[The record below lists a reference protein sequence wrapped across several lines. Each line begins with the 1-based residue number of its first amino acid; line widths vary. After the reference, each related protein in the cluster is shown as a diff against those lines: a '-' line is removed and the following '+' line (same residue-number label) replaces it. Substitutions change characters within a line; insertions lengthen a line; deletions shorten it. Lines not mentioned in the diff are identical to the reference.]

1 MNRLHTLMRINR
13 SNSGYIAILLCI
25 CIPVLLLGVKHVID
39 TASFQTTML
48 TKSSGKLY
56 KKCAKEAVLEVAKK
70 WNSGLTL
77 KEQKESMLRIADEV
91 YNSSPTYHDSVV
103 GQSIPGLDVIDI
115 KAERGKMYDPLS
127 VRYTTNANADSNSRV
142 VEYKQVAYNKQRIK
156 YNHTDDKAIAN
167 VSLLEPYRR
176 LYFLIKKPYAIL
188 EDPCWDFVSYTNS
201 VGSNQNTYSFSSF
214 YVGADQS
221 SNIAMNYVSGTGVS
235 SVGDFYTARVNAND
249 DKVQLSVENDKIK
262 VITDDDIG
270 YAIPA
275 ECNVDIILSIPT
287 NGAAC
292 NKDNHDSSS
301 ITVGSPTVV
310 TSDTVGINNSANL
323 AARSDISNM
332 RNTPIYQVAQA
343 YRKFLH
349 DNFKY
354 TRGVNVGVIP
364 YSGKLSIPPDKGTV
378 WTEYIPKFISTYFFS
393 DQNAYQAYIRGAFL
407 YSTSGS
413 KGGSLTSGYGNWGEY
428 GASAISGGYSI
439 MCRGKTTIEETYGKN
454 QICIGD
460 LLSTTNPATYKF
472 RRMNYNPCYLGHANF
487 LSMKCDSDCTKY
499 YHNPYFVTELI
510 SDVEKVYDLLNAIVP
525 INDPKNVSNFVFLPI
540 TWANNLFQSWSNDP
554 KKDAINTVGSDISG
568 GQLSHQS
575 KGTSGRKKALILL
588 VNKPDYFEHGE
599 LTYLGFNNDF
609 SEIPLIESDCIRFD
623 IDYSD
628 NSKYFADGTKYNG
641 SIQGAKKILKYE
653 TTSGTLTRNT
663 ASGYYETSSAATGK
677 LSFPQKYLLKLVVEP
692 NSNRNI
698 SWETKNISNY
708 GGWSNTY
715 AFGKYFIVLDSSI
728 VSSSD
733 LINWSIC
740 DNGVLRNI
748 SSSAWRGITY
758 GKGKLVA
765 ANFGG
770 KTASSIDGNTWN
782 LCSSNSADGAESI
795 IYDSKHD
802 HYIIVRAHDSSIWVS
817 EDASTWQK
825 ISNIKSNLRHTSI
838 CYNNGIYITPATSGQ
853 VYASTDLLTWSRI
866 DDGSLSNLGVSNVYD
881 STTDGN
887 KCYVVCS
894 RSNIIASSEDGI
906 RWKSEGTARFTPY
919 AITYIHEKK
928 QLLITGSG
936 STIQIGTHG
945 KSVFQFTNI
954 SSYSNVGVTSNIYEP
969 TARQEFYIE
978 PSQISD
984 SKDANGN
991 YYIEFNM
998 NNIRLISAE
1007 ITNRPYK
1014 KIIPN
1019 CYLEGTTN
1027 GTGTAYIY
1035 TNVKKPLTIKA
1046 KAFPA
1051 EGTITFYN
1059 DNGIE
1064 DNVGTHKIIN
1074 EQTFVFSGGQL
1085 PSGGYSTV
1093 TSSRGK
1099 NFGNNLS
1106 KYKVRYLSEDTKI
1119 VSATI
1124 SSQLLRDYG
1133 SQYNRDNRGYKQ
1145 LILNNGML
1153 AKNTQSDPR
1162 YTSPYT
1168 FGSSAIADPEKYIS
1182 YFRDSCISLIS
1193 YVAFAHESGA
1203 PEFRDGDVCWKTYGV
1218 SGNIRTYFLHWF
1230 WYSYSNTAH
1239 GLYTCS
1245 RNSNYEGNCLLQ
1257 MYIKNDVEKTLIP
1270 ECNIEKNEGIDL
1282 LYTNGLNSIPE
1293 GNYICFQGDGELHVT
1308 VKSIASAIG
1317 TIKYTKA
1324 DVSGIDSYSVT
1335 TSDSYTTFTIDPTTH
1350 LYEPLSDGT
1359 YRIKLDLNNVQI
1371 TDPQMVD
1378 TNVVFEYTKL
1388 RLPEMSRTV
1397 DFSKNIGGKPV
1408 YDNNLIVYGE
1418 NESGNFTGNGGITG
1432 LTYDSNLNYWI
1443 TCKSDSQWANG
1454 IISGWHHCYLRGII
1468 GDFFINIE
1476 DIGTAPP
1483 ALFLY
1488 ETEYPLSDDSSNAR
1502 YRSGS
1507 VLHFTPF
1514 KYFIENNLMRFTL
1527 HNVGI
1532 GAKYK
1537 AIMLGFTFPI
1547 NTALYYGA
1555 DGTTLNKYQW
1565 QMNQNNSLEI
1575 DPNIACSR
1583 VTTDA
1588 CKKLKQDWGNNLR
1601 IYVIKYRKQTNY
1613 KHKVRGT
1620 VKNFDYSY
1628 IDQCASDPSYVYD
1641 VSNDQNLKDTL
1652 QSIADNIKTFAGYQ
1666 GAKNVE

>member
-1 MNRLHTLMRINR
+1 MTRFCCIVRIFFNKILR
-13 SNSGYIAILLCI
+13 IHDQNGFIALLFCI
-25 CIPVLLLGVKHVID
+25 FIPILLLGVKYMLD
-39 TASFQTTML
+39 TATLHRVQL
-48 TKSSGKLY
+48 YHKSTDKIY
-56 KKCAKEAVLEVAKK
+56 KKCAKEAALAVSNK
-70 WNSGLTL
+70 WNPSLSL
-77 KEQKESMLRIADEV
+77 NQQKGSILRIADHI
-91 YNSSPTYHDSVV
+91 YNLHPAYHDSVI
-103 GQSIPGLDVIDI
+103 GNSIPGLERKNHFEI
-115 KAERGKMYDPLS
+115 KKENGIYDPLILKS
-127 VRYTTNANADSNSRV
+127 NTSSSMGPDARTVLYKNVPIYLYRHKFDSNSGGV
-142 VEYKQVAYNKQRIK
+142 G
-156 YNHTDDKAIAN
+156 
-167 VSLLEPYRR
+167 VSEIYRR
-176 LYFLIKKPYAIL
+176 VYFLIKKPDMAL
-188 EDPCWDFVSYTNS
+188 EDPLYDFIPYISSGKNNNVASFLSIYQGSDTTTNTPM
-201 VGSNQNTYSFSSF
+201 NNIMSSHTT
-214 YVGADQS
+214 QS
-221 SNIAMNYVSGTGVS
+221 SMY
-235 SVGDFYTARVNAND
+235 YTARVNIND
-249 DKVQLSVENDKIK
+249 DKLQVSVENDRIK
-262 VITDDDIG
+262 VITDDDIS

-275 ECNVDIILSIPT
+275 ECNVDIVLSIPT
-287 NGAAC
+287 NAAAC
-292 NKDNHDSSS
+292 NKDNYDASSLNPA
-301 ITVGSPTVV
+301 SPTIIS
-310 TSDTVGINNSANL
+310 SDTVNIVSSQSL
-323 AARSDISNM
+323 ASRTDVQNM
-332 RNTPIYQVAQA
+332 RKTPIYQVSQA
-343 YRKFLH
+343 YRAFLK

-354 TRGVNVGVIP
+354 TRGVNVALIP
-364 YSGKLSIPPDKGTV
+364 YSGKLSIPPDKDNS
-378 WTEYIPKFISTYFFS
+378 WSEYMPNFVSTYFLYN
-393 DQNAYQAYIRGAFL
+393 QNIYQAYIREAFL
-407 YSTSGS
+407 YSSPGTKGS
-413 KGGSLTSGYGNWGEY
+413 SLTAGYDNWGGFNAQEV
-428 GASAISGGYSI
+428 SGGYGI
-439 MCRGKTTIEETYGKN
+439 MCRGKKNTESAYGN
-454 QICIGD
+454 NELCIGD
-460 LLSTTNPATYKF
+460 LLSTSAPATYKF

-487 LSMKCDSDCTKY
+487 LSMKCELDCSKY
-499 YHNPYFVTELI
+499 YHNPYFITEL
-510 SDVEKVYDLLNAIVP
+510 SDNVEKVYDLLNVIVP
-525 INDPKNVSNFVFLPI
+525 FNDDKNISNFVFLPI

-554 KKDAINTVGSDISG
+554 KKTAQNTSGSTNG
-568 GQLSHQS
+568 GQLSNQS
-575 KGTSGRKKALILL
+575 KNTPGRKKILILL
-588 VNKPDYFEHGE
+588 VNKPDFFEHGE

-692 NSNRNI
+692 LNTIEWNNNIGKVLNNATGQSNWYQIAYNGNI
-698 SWETKNISNY
+698 WMALNASGYIATSIDAVTWNNCGKVLQANDWRSIAYGNNTWMAITHTGDTFTSSDGILWSKKTSLVNIGWTGWYDIQYDNNMWFATNYWASRGFSTDNGSNWDFLQDVGIYFGARVDFTVVYYKEKWIIISNY
-708 GGWSNTY
+708 G
-715 AFGKYFIVLDSSI
+715 SI
-728 VSSSD
+728 KTSSD
-733 LINWSIC
+733 AHNWTSVSNNLSAIESSGWNRIFGTNKYCMALNGSGNNAISI
-740 DNGVLRNI
+740 DNKNWIALDKLNA
-748 SSSAWRGITY
+748 SSVWRGLWY
-758 GKGKLVA
+758 GNDKFVACNDDGTIAIGKEKFKGKL
-765 ANFGG
+765 
-770 KTASSIDGNTWN
+770 
-782 LCSSNSADGAESI
+782 
-795 IYDSKHD
+795 
-802 HYIIVRAHDSSIWVS
+802 
-817 EDASTWQK
+817 
-825 ISNIKSNLRHTSI
+825 
-838 CYNNGIYITPATSGQ
+838 
-853 VYASTDLLTWSRI
+853 
-866 DDGSLSNLGVSNVYD
+866 
-881 STTDGN
+881 
-887 KCYVVCS
+887 
-894 RSNIIASSEDGI
+894 
-906 RWKSEGTARFTPY
+906 
-919 AITYIHEKK
+919 
-928 QLLITGSG
+928 
-936 STIQIGTHG
+936 
-945 KSVFQFTNI
+945 QFTNI

-991 YYIEFNM
+991 YYIKFNM

-1007 ITNRPYK
+1007 ITNCPYK

-1027 GTGTAYIY
+1027 GTGTAYIS
-1035 TNVKKPLTIKA
+1035 TNVKKPLNIKA

-1371 TDPQMVD
+1371 TAPQMVD

-1397 DFSKNIGGKPV
+1397 DFSKNIGGKPE
-1408 YDNNLIVYGE
+1408 YNNLLI
-1418 NESGNFTGNGGITG
+1418 SK
-1432 LTYDSNLNYWI
+1432 LSLRNLSYNSRIAHWTTTQNNYPYSEI
-1443 TCKSDSQWANG
+1443 YNND
-1454 IISGWHHCYLRGII
+1454 II
-1468 GDFFINIE
+1468 GDFYFLIE
-1476 DIGTAPP
+1476 DIGTIPP
-1483 ALFLY
+1483 EVRFFNRSSGPNTFLGVKCEIY
-1488 ETEYPLSDDSSNAR
+1488 NSSGLHRRYQDYYDIRTAKMASFDWVNAHL
-1502 YRSGS
+1502 GGH
-1507 VLHFTPF
+1507 V
-1514 KYFIENNLMRFTL
+1514 KYWIT
-1527 HNVGI
+1527 
-1532 GAKYK
+1532 
-1537 AIMLGFTFPI
+1537 GFTYPI
-1547 NTALYYGA
+1547 NTVLYYGT

-1575 DPNIACSR
+1575 DPNIVCSR

-1588 CKKLKQDWGNNLR
+1588 CKKLKQDWENNLR

-1613 KHKVRGT
+1613 QHKVSGT
-1620 VKNFDYSY
+1620 VKNFGYSY

-1641 VSNDQNLKDTL
+1641 VSNEQNLKDTL
-1652 QSIADNIKTFAGYQ
+1652 QSIADNIKTFARYSNAQ
-1666 GAKNVE
+1666 NVN